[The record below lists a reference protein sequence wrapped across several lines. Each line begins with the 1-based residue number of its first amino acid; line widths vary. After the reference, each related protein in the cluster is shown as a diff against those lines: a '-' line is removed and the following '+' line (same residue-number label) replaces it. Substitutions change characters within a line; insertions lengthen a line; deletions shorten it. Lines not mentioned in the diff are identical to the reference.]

1 MRFFEPNE
9 KRNTVAVYVFIVALF
24 CVLCTIIGINIK
36 SLYSVALFIFEVV
49 KPLIYGVVIAFLMHP
64 LVRFTETRILGNKK
78 EKKIGFRHFIS
89 VVAVYIV
96 VIALIFL
103 FAVTVIPEIISNY
116 DMFRDRLTEF
126 AQNFENKTT
135 EFISSS
141 SAGESAYVYHDTLP
155 DLRKE
160 PSDGLI
166 YVTLRNFDGI
176 RLSAKFGSARQEVK
190 EVFDAVL
197 SSVTEMITNSLP
209 GVFTS
214 AMTIITET
222 KNLIIGIIL
231 SLYFLLGE
239 RNLLNRLHRIVRAW
253 FSPKVYKRFM
263 WVVVK
268 SKNIFR
274 DYIVVRLL
282 DGFIVGVLLFVC
294 LYIFGTPF
302 SVLLSVIMGVSSL
315 FPFIGPIIGTAV
327 GTFILLF
334 VNFKYALLYLTVAV
348 VLNLLDSKYVEPVLN
363 AGRNQ
368 YKLAAIWIFAAIV
381 VMGGLFGV
389 IGILIGIPFVAC
401 IYAVIKEL
409 CDKKLRTIGESD
421 KTYDYFIKNE
431 SELSEELTNVKEGT
445 DVTTFFSEK
454 RDDIQTYNEIRDKL
468 TKSSDSAK
476 KAFRRIKNIFRR
488 KK

>member
-9 KRNTVAVYVFIVALF
+9 KRNTVAVYVFLVALF

-36 SLYSVALFIFEVV
+36 SLYSVAMFLFEVI
-49 KPLIYGVVIAFLMHP
+49 KPLIYGVVIAFMMHP
-64 LVRFTETRILGNKK
+64 LVRFTETKILGNKK

-89 VVAVYIV
+89 VVTVYIV

-116 DMFRDRLTEF
+116 DMFKDRLTEF

-141 SAGESAYVYHDTLP
+141 SAGESVYIYHDGLP
-155 DLRKE
+155 DLRKD
-160 PSDGLI
+160 PSDGLL
-166 YVTLRNFDGI
+166 YVTLRNFEGI

-190 EVFDAVL
+190 EVFDAIL

-222 KNLIIGIIL
+222 KNLIIGIVL

-239 RNLLNRLHRIVRAW
+239 RNLLNRLHRIVKAW
-253 FSPKVYKRFM
+253 LSPKAYKRFM
-263 WVVVK
+263 WVAGK

-282 DGFIVGVLLFVC
+282 DGLIVGVLLFIC

-302 SVLLSVIMGVSSL
+302 SVLLAVIMGVASL
-315 FPFIGPIIGTAV
+315 FPFIGPIIGTAAGAFV
-327 GTFILLF
+327 LLL
-334 VNFKYALLYLTVAV
+334 VDFKYALLFLIVAV
-348 VLNLLDSKYVEPVLN
+348 VLNLLDSRYVEPVLN

-389 IGILIGIPFVAC
+389 VGILIGIPFVAC
-401 IYAVIKEL
+401 VYAVIKEL
-409 CDKKLRTIGESD
+409 CDKKLRAIGESD
-421 KTYDYFIKNE
+421 KTYDYFVKY
-431 SELSEELTNVKEGT
+431 ELENSDELLNVKEGT

-454 RDDIQTYNEIRDKL
+454 KDDTQAYNEIKDKL
-468 TKSSDSAK
+468 SKSSDSAK
-476 KAFRRIKNIFRR
+476 KVFRRIKNIFSR

>member
-9 KRNTVAVYVFIVALF
+9 KRNTVAVYVFFVALF
-24 CVLCTIIGINIK
+24 CVLCTIVGINIK
-36 SLYSVALFIFEVV
+36 SLYSVALFIFEVI

-103 FAVTVIPEIISNY
+103 FAVTVIPQIISNY
-116 DMFRDRLTEF
+116 DMFKDRLTEF
-126 AQNFENKTT
+126 AQDFENKTT

-141 SAGESAYVYHDTLP
+141 SAGESVYIYHDGLP
-155 DLRKE
+155 DLRKD
-160 PSDGLI
+160 PSDGLLH
-166 YVTLRNFDGI
+166 VTLRNFDGI

-190 EVFDAVL
+190 EVFDAIL

-239 RNLLNRLHRIVRAW
+239 RNLLNRLHRIVKAW
-253 FSPKVYKRFM
+253 LSPKSYKRFM

-282 DGFIVGVLLFVC
+282 DGFIVGALLFIC

-302 SVLLSVIMGVSSL
+302 SVLLSVIMGVASL
-315 FPFIGPIIGTAV
+315 FPFIGPIV
-327 GTFILLF
+327 GTGAGAFILLL
-334 VNFKYALLYLTVAV
+334 VDFKYALLFLIVAV
-348 VLNLLDSKYVEPVLN
+348 VLNLLDSRYVEPILN

-381 VMGGLFGV
+381 VMCGLFGV
-389 IGILIGIPFVAC
+389 VGILIGIPFVAC
-401 IYAVIKEL
+401 VYAVIKEL
-409 CDKKLRTIGESD
+409 CDKKLRAVGESD
-421 KTYDYFIKNE
+421 KTCDYFAKHELEN
-431 SELSEELTNVKEGT
+431 SENMPNVKEGT

-454 RDDIQTYNEIRDKL
+454 KDDTQAYNEIKDRF

-476 KAFRRIKNIFRR
+476 KAFRRIKNIFKR